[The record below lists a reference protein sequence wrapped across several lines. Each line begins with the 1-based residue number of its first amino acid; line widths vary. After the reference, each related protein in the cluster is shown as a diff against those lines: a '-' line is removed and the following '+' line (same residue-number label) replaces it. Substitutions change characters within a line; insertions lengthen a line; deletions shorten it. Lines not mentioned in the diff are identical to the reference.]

1 MEVKILATG
10 STGNC
15 YTVSD
20 GQTCIMLDCGLPF
33 NRIQKLTDY
42 KLPDAVFVT
51 HEHQDHAKAVK
62 DFIKRGV
69 DVYMTAG
76 TAEALGIEP
85 HHRLKILA
93 DCAKVGAFEVYG
105 FSVHHDAKEPVNFEL
120 FHGENLL
127 VYITDCGYMPFSF
140 SKENAGAFT
149 YHICPDDRAAPV
161 QPCSFRDCPSITLV
175 AMSTSG
181 DKLAKAVTDGAIDV
195 KQAVRIEENHLA
207 VEQAAEWLKQQD
219 LTKCE
224 EIYLIHT
231 SSRHAV
237 KEEVKD
243 FIRSQIP
250 RYNGKIE

>member
-140 SKENAGAFT
+140 SKPT
-149 YHICPDDRAAPV
+149 HILIESNYSR
-161 QPCSFRDCPSITLV
+161 
-175 AMSTSG
+175 